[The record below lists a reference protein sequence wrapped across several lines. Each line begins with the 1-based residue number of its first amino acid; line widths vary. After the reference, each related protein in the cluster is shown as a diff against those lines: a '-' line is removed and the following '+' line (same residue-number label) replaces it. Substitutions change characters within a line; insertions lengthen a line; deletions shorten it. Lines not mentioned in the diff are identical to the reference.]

1 MARTVVD
8 RHGAV
13 YVKNVPRKGR
23 GVFANVPFKANE
35 VIERSTTWGFSR
47 SEETLLRR
55 TGLFEYYFVRPET
68 NTINHLIAG
77 YVVFGTISIVNHS
90 FTPNAEIVWD
100 DDETGAWISI
110 IALKDIDIDEEIT
123 HFYANI
129 NEYANSNEFV
139 T

>member
-1 MARTVVD
+1 MTITSIGRQD
-8 RHGAV
+8 AV
-13 YVKNVPRKGR
+13 YIKNVPRKGR
-23 GVFANVPFKANE
+23 GLFANVPFRANA

-68 NTINHLIAG
+68 NNRLIAG
-77 YVVFGTISIVNHS
+77 YVVFGTISVVNHS
-90 FTPNAEIVWD
+90 FSPNAEIVWD

-129 NEYANSNEFV
+129 NEYSNSNEFV
-139 T
+139 A